1 MTSDSRVIDPQN
13 DEPRSVGTWAK
24 RYYYANR
31 AAVDA
36 VLRPHGIGSTQWA
49 VLYELTENGPTT
61 QRDLGRA
68 LHVER
73 ASLSGVVATLI
84 RKNLVQ
90 QTPSVTDQR
99 QKLVDLTA
107 AGRALW
113 HALPDPFAE
122 VRRVALSGLDADE
135 IAVAIH
141 VLRTAAEQ
149 VNQHTFD

>member
-1 MTSDSRVIDPQN
+1 M
-13 DEPRSVGTWAK
+13 GTWAK

-49 VLYELTENGPTT
+49 VLHELTENGPTT

-73 ASLSGVVATLI
+73 ASLSGTVATLI
-84 RKNLVQ
+84 RKDLVHQ
-90 QTPSVTDQR
+90 APSVTDQR
-99 QKLVDLTA
+99 QKVVDLTA

-113 HALPDPFAE
+113 DALPDPFAE
-122 VRRVALSGLDADE
+122 VRRVALSGLDVEE

-141 VLRTAAEQ
+141 VLQTATEQ